1 MAISRMQQPRQ
12 MYGLGSFVKKA
23 VRKVT
28 RPFTKVAKKLVPKE
42 IAGIMRTA
50 APFLPPGYR
59 EAAYLL
65 GTAKQTGRISPM
77 DLALTAAPTFFS
89 KTDMGRGIAQRVGDF
104 TLPGMETNLRE
115 LTLGAPEVK
124 GINESIQ
131 ASPMGRTTVLEGVGA
146 KDATSGIFGKGGE
159 MFQFGGDQSI
169 FDTKAGQTLFG
180 KEKDDGTFGISLPK
194 AAAFGTGIL
203 SAVTAAKTPEEAGN
217 ALVAQTGNSD
227 DYERGVQ
234 LFSALPKGIFDIQ
247 NPYRL
252 NSANGGLMRTN
263 YAQGTLNPQVSD
275 LFAGMRPEK
284 PDFFED
290 LFLKREGGGGRDFMI
305 PERAADFKKYYKDD
319 GGFGVLDAPEGVNIF
334 TGADQ
339 AKKINLDMAKEL
351 EAERILPSLNAMYS
365 SVVDKILDID
375 DEETKQKMMND
386 VNNSFDITEGSG
398 FQKAANAYYRIIQ
411 KYGYLLD
418 DKKRGLMEDPQNKA
432 NGGLMR
438 TNYAMGPDERGVV
451 NPFLP
456 KPQGPVLPDED
467 KPFTPKPKPSK
478 MADMKS
484 YSDYYKN
491 LDLEKALRTFRM
503 LKERDPEDM
512 EELIQFFKDR
522 KMDAAEGGLMRENF
536 ALGTRPT
543 EQESGLGGLP
553 IEADMRY
560 TGGFMPYGEVE
571 KADDVPARLSKNEF
585 VFTADAVRAA
595 GGGSVNEGAKKMYQ
609 AMKQLEKKPEAKGM
623 MA

>member
-1 MAISRMQQPRQ
+1 MQQPRQ

-28 RPFTKVAKKLVPKE
+28 KPITKVAGKLVPKE

-77 DLALTAAPTFFS
+77 DLALTAAPTFFG
-89 KTDMGRGIAQRVGDF
+89 KTNVGQGIADRVGNL
-104 TLPGMETNLRE
+104 TLPGMDRNLRQVMVGTPE
-115 LTLGAPEVK
+115 ITSRGPKTFNIPDPVRSPVQPDQITKTLTGFGDNIRKVE
-124 GINESIQ
+124 E
-131 ASPMGRTTVLEGVGA
+131 
-146 KDATSGIFGKGGE
+146 TSGIFGKGGE

-180 KEKDDGTFGISLPK
+180 KEKEDGTFGISLPK

-305 PERAADFKKYYKDD
+305 PERAADFRKYYKDD

-339 AKKINLDMAKEL
+339 AKKMNLDMAKEL
-351 EAERILPSLNAMYS
+351 EAERILPSLNVMYS
-365 SVVDKILDID
+365 SVIDKILDID

-418 DKKRGLMEDPQNKA
+418 DKKRGLMGDPQNKA

-438 TNYAMGPDERGVV
+438 TNYAIGSDDEPIKPDPTKPI
-451 NPFLP
+451 NPFGP
-456 KPQGPVLPDED
+456 KPTGPVLPD
-467 KPFTPKPKPSK
+467 KK
-478 MADMKS
+478 MAGFDLLEYQEEFERVFPEMREKRGTEEYNDMLE
-484 YSDYYKN
+484 DY
-491 LDLEKALRTFRM
+491 FRGLASKDDDKGIM
-503 LKERDPEDM
+503 MVGGFNDKYMSPKYADEFKKFLQELKEQNKEQDLDNIM
-512 EELIQFFKDR
+512 EMF
-522 KMDAAEGGLMRENF
+522 
-536 ALGTRPT
+536 
-543 EQESGLGGLP
+543 
-553 IEADMRY
+553 
-560 TGGFMPYGEVE
+560 
-571 KADDVPARLSKNEF
+571 
-585 VFTADAVRAA
+585 
-595 GGGSVNEGAKKMYQ
+595 
-609 AMKQLEKKPEAKGM
+609 
-623 MA
+623 